1 MPILRIKEIRDMSK
15 DDRQKRIGDLRTELL
30 RLKTM
35 IGAGG
40 TIENPARV
48 KQLRR
53 AIAKV
58 LTVSNEEKLGITKPK
73 ARPKAKPKPKPKL
86 KPRKA
91 KKEKDQTKQES
102 EKQ

>member
-58 LTVSNEEKLGITKPK
+58 LTVNNEEKLGITKPK

-86 KPRKA
+86 KPKKA
-91 KKEKDQTKQES
+91 KKERDQTKQES
-102 EKQ
+102 KKQ